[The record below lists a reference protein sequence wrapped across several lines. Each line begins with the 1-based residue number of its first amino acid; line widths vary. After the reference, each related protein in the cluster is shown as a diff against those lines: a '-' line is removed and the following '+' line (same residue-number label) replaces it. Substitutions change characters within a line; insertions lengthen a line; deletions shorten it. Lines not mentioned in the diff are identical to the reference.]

1 MNFDEAGVIQLLTG
15 IFGSNHR
22 GVDIGIGDD
31 GAVVKTGDRTV
42 ITNDV
47 AVEGTHFQTEWSSA
61 FEIGRK
67 ITAANLADVYAM
79 GGLPQYLVV
88 ALTLTGDE
96 SVDWIEELAQG
107 IAHEGNS
114 CGAVVVGGD
123 LAKGKNK
130 SISITAIGNVQSPI
144 KRSGAQV
151 GDGIFLSSLPGWS
164 AAGLAILQSSIT
176 SGSEL
181 ISDSD
186 YANHA
191 MSEFSAPT
199 VDYVEAVAF
208 ASSGAHS
215 LTDISDAFVI
225 QAKQMADASKVT
237 FEIDQELITKNVE
250 FESLKELADSLGIDV
265 WQWIFAGGEDHV
277 FLATGENL
285 NGFKVGRVIE
295 VIDGQSLTGVE
306 MKKAPDAWRHFQ

>member
-130 SISITAIGNVQSPI
+130 SISITAIGKVQSPI

-186 YANHA
+186 FANHA
-191 MSEFSAPT
+191 VSEFSAPT

>member
-164 AAGLAILQSSIT
+164 AAGLAILQSSLT